1 MQVGDGMTEPGM
13 SVEQLLILE
22 YQQLKDEQRSRI
34 GFRDNL
40 LYATLASIATVVIA
54 AAQVGRAALVLML
67 PAACLVLGWTYLV
80 NDEKV
85 SAIGRYVREELG
97 PRLGSTTGGGEV
109 FGWESVHRG
118 DRQRRTRKILQLVVD
133 VSTFCGTATTALVV
147 YWCIA
152 PLQPA
157 LLIVS
162 IVELAAVMVL
172 GWQMTLYADLSH
184 TALT

>member
-22 YQQLKDEQRSRI
+22 YQQIKDEQRSRI

-54 AAQVGRAALVLML
+54 AAQAGRAALVLML

-85 SAIGRYVREELG
+85 WAIGR
-97 PRLGSTTGGGEV
+97 
-109 FGWESVHRG
+109 
-118 DRQRRTRKILQLVVD
+118 
-133 VSTFCGTATTALVV
+133 
-147 YWCIA
+147 
-152 PLQPA
+152 
-157 LLIVS
+157 
-162 IVELAAVMVL
+162 
-172 GWQMTLYADLSH
+172 
-184 TALT
+184 

>member
-1 MQVGDGMTEPGM
+1 M

-22 YQQLKDEQRSRI
+22 YQQLKDEQRTRI

-40 LYATLASIATVVIA
+40 LYVTLASVAAVAIA
-54 AAQVGRAALVLML
+54 AAQAGRAALVLML

-97 PRLGSTTGGGEV
+97 PRLGGTTGAGVV
-109 FGWESVHRG
+109 FGWESAHRG
-118 DRQRRTRKILQLVVD
+118 DRRRRARKVLQLVVD
-133 VSTFCGTATTALVV
+133 VSTFCGTAVAALVF
-147 YWCIA
+147 YWCAA

-157 LLIVS
+157 LLVVS
-162 IVELAAVMVL
+162 FTELAAVVVL
-172 GWQMTLYADLSH
+172 GWQMTLYADLYR
-184 TALT
+184 AAVP